1 MSNLQERLRCAL
13 QRNFKGETPS
23 RGYIEVRKGQRFKD
37 HRGATVT
44 VQGLAG
50 GYVVYLR
57 SGKDTESQMP
67 LRLFSKKFTEVRA

>member
-13 QRNFKGETPS
+13 RRNFKGETPS
-23 RGYIEVRKGQRFKD
+23 RGYIEVKKGQRFKD
-37 HRGATVT
+37 HRGATVI
-44 VQGLAG
+44 VQRLVG